1 MTRFL
6 IALAFVFFSAPAFA
20 QETEAETRS
29 LFTNFIQNQLSTPN
43 RQISISGIQGALS
56 SNARIGSITVA
67 DREGVWLR
75 ITNASIEWSRTA
87 LLLRQRLE
95 ISSLRADRIDVL
107 RNPVPEEGLPPP
119 ESSGFAVPELPVAVN
134 LQSLEIPVAAFGPTV
149 FGLESELSL
158 SGRLRL
164 EDGSLDTALD
174 VQRLDGPGGQLGL
187 TFVYSNATEVVD
199 LDLNLSEPENGI
211 LANLLNID
219 GRPPVDLT
227 LAGNG
232 PLGDLNVDLALDAE
246 QERMLTGQ
254 AQVRDGNGGRGFS
267 TRLAGPIARLIPE
280 QFRDFFGAETSLTA
294 QGFIRDEGGLRLDAL
309 DLNSAAMT
317 LSASAETTAD
327 NFLRRLAID
336 ATVEDPRG
344 DVVVL
349 PVPGGDTTV
358 ERASLVLSYGEGA
371 SDDWSGAL
379 DIGALKTA
387 EFAAET
393 MELDLT
399 GLAQNLDQPDARRV
413 TFDLSGAID
422 GVTATQEEISQ
433 ALGQRIALTSSGEWN
448 AGQPLVLS
456 NTEVEAEALILR
468 LAGEIAEN
476 VFDGDISVETSSIAP
491 FSGIAGR
498 DLSGAMTLGASGTI
512 AALSG
517 GFNLTLDS
525 TIDELRI
532 DNEAADNLMGGRT
545 TISGRVERGEQGLV
559 TDNLRVENE
568 QFDVLADG
576 SYATGAADF
585 DFSFNLTDLALVT
598 SQASGA
604 LAAEGRAAGGDGII
618 NLTTSVRVPSGRLAE
633 KQLRDAAIAFDGT
646 LEDGNLDGTLG
657 GSAFLDGVRVD
668 LSTGIALVE
677 EERRLTDLTFTA
689 GGARLTGGVVQGADG
704 LLTGSLDIDAADIS
718 TLAALALQE
727 ASGAV
732 RASVE
737 LTPVDNEQRATIDAA
752 IDGFELGETGIER
765 AQIEAAIDDLFG
777 VPRIDGSV
785 DAAGIAAGGVNV
797 ETLQANANRQGDA
810 TEFSADARLDNATTA
825 AVAGTLTPEGDGFRL
840 DLTQADLA
848 QGNLAARLRQAAS
861 LSIIGDVI
869 TIDRLALDVGGGSID
884 ATGRIADEIDLNAT
898 IAALPLSIA
907 NTVRPDLELAGT
919 IDGTARVTGSRDR
932 PNVAFD
938 IRGDTIRAAALR
950 QAGLSAL
957 NVTARGTTSGES
969 LNIDARATS
978 PEGLDA
984 AVRGTAPLGDGQLA
998 LDVNLAAFPLGI
1010 ANAVVPDQNLA
1021 GTLTGTARVT
1031 GTTSDPRA
1039 AFDLNAAGLSAAPL
1053 AENGIDPLTASAAG
1067 NFGDRTVTLSS
1078 VNVSNGQGIAVSASG
1093 RVPLDGAALAVNL
1106 TAEAPLSLANRFLI
1120 DRGTQLS
1127 GTVAFQ
1133 GQVAGSTSDPQING
1147 TVSTQGAQ
1155 IVDPEANVSVQ
1166 SLNLA
1171 ASIAGQTV
1179 TIQTA
1184 NATLG
1189 AGGTITAGGT
1199 VSIAEG
1205 LPANITV
1212 ALNEARYN
1220 DGNMIAATAS
1230 GNLAIVG
1237 PLAGDARISG
1247 TINVA
1252 RAEISVPDSF
1262 GGAAAGIDVVH
1273 RNPPPG
1279 VTATLQRAR
1288 ANDGTP
1294 VPTSRPSVIQL
1305 DVTVNAPNQIF
1316 VRGRGLDAE
1325 LGGSVRVLG
1334 PVTNVQ
1340 PVGAFEL
1347 IRGRLGI
1354 LGQRIEFEEGTITL
1368 IGDLDPVLNFVASSS
1383 AGSGTTVFITVSGR
1397 VSDLDI
1403 SFSSTPQL
1411 PEDEVLAQLIFNRSI
1426 GELSPLQIAQLAA
1439 AAAELAGG
1447 GNSSLLGSLRGAT
1460 GLDDLDIITDSEG
1473 NAAVRAGRYIQDN
1486 IYLGVEAGA
1495 GGTARGTIN
1504 LDITDEFTARG
1515 AVGSDGDSSLGLFFE
1530 RDY

>member
-1 MTRFL
+1 MIRFL
-6 IALAFVFFSAPAFA
+6 VALAFVFLTAPAFA

-29 LFTNFIQNQLSTPN
+29 VFTNFLQNQLSTPN
-43 RQISISGIQGALS
+43 RQIRISGIQGALS

-75 ITNASIEWSRTA
+75 ITNASIDWSRTA

-134 LQSLEIPVAAFGPTV
+134 LESLEIPVATFGSTV

-158 SGRLRL
+158 TGRLRL

-187 TFVYSNATEVVD
+187 TFAYSNSTEVVD
-199 LDLNLSEPENGI
+199 LDLTLSEPEDGI
-211 LANLLNID
+211 VANVLNID
-219 GRPPVDLT
+219 GRPPVALT
-227 LAGNG
+227 VTGSG
-232 PLGDLNVDLALDAE
+232 PLGDLNVDLTLDADA
-246 QERMLTGQ
+246 QRMLTGR
-254 AQVRDGNGGRGFS
+254 AQVRDGTGGRGFS
-267 TRLAGPIARLIPE
+267 TRLSGPIARLVPAE
-280 QFRDFFGAETSLTA
+280 FRDFFGAETALTA
-294 QGFIRDEGGLRLDAL
+294 QGFIPEAGGVRLDAL
-309 DLNSAAMT
+309 DLTSAALN

-327 NFLRRLAID
+327 NFLRRLSID
-336 ATVEDPRG
+336 ATVEDPAG
-344 DVVVL
+344 DVVIL
-349 PVPGGDTTV
+349 PVSGGETTV
-358 ERASLVLSYGEGA
+358 DRAQLVLSYGEGA
-371 SDDWSGAL
+371 SDDWSGSL
-379 DIGALKTA
+379 DIRSLSTA
-387 EFAAET
+387 DFAAET

-413 TFDLSGAID
+413 TFDLNGAID

-448 AGQPLVLS
+448 AGQPLTLS
-456 NTEVEAEALILR
+456 DTQVEAEALILR

-476 VFDGDISVETSSIAP
+476 VFDGDITVETSSIAP
-491 FSGIAGR
+491 FSGVAGR
-498 DLSGAMTLGASGTI
+498 DLSGAMTLDASGTI

-517 GFNLTLDS
+517 GFNLTLDG

-568 QFDVLADG
+568 QFDLLADG
-576 SYATGAADF
+576 TYATGAADF
-585 DFSFNLTDLALVT
+585 DFNFDLTDLALVT
-598 SQASGA
+598 PQASGA
-604 LAAEGRAAGGDGII
+604 LAVEGRAAGGDGII

-633 KQLRDAAIAFDGT
+633 KQLRDAAITFDGT
-646 LEDGNLDGTLG
+646 LQEANLDGTLG

-668 LSTGIALVE
+668 LSTGIALVD

-689 GGARLTGGVVQGADG
+689 GGARLTGGVVQGANG

-732 RASVE
+732 RAAIE
-737 LTPVDNEQRATIDAA
+737 LTPVENEQRATIDAS

-765 AQIEAAIDDLFG
+765 ARIEAAIDDLFG
-777 VPRIDGSV
+777 VPRVDGSV
-785 DAAGIAAGGVNV
+785 DAAGIAAGGVDI
-797 ETLQANANRQGDA
+797 ETLQANASRQGDA
-810 TEFSADARLDNATTA
+810 TEFSANARLDNATTT

-840 DLTQADLA
+840 ELDQADLA

-907 NTVRPDLELAGT
+907 NTLRPDLELDGT
-919 IDGTARVTGSRDR
+919 IDGTARVTGSRER
-932 PNVAFD
+932 PDVAFD
-938 IRGDTIRAAALR
+938 IRGNALRAAALSG
-950 QAGLSAL
+950 AGLSSL
-957 NVTARGTTSGES
+957 NITARGTTSGES
-969 LNIDARATS
+969 LNVDARATS

-984 AVRGTAPLGDGQLA
+984 SVRGSAPLGEGQLA
-998 LDVNLAAFPLGI
+998 LDVNLAAFPLAI
-1010 ANAVVPDQNLA
+1010 LNAVVPDQNLA
-1021 GTLTGTARVT
+1021 GNLSGTAQLTGTTA
-1031 GTTSDPRA
+1031 DPRA
-1039 AFDLNAAGLSAAPL
+1039 AFNLNVAGLSAAPL
-1053 AENGIDPLTASAAG
+1053 AQNGIDALTASAAG
-1067 NFGDRTVTLSS
+1067 NFADQAVTLSS
-1078 VNVSNGQGIAVSASG
+1078 VNVTNGQDISVSASG
-1093 RVPLDGAALAVNL
+1093 RVPLEGAGMSVNL

-1127 GTVAFQ
+1127 GTARFQ

-1155 IVDPEANVSVQ
+1155 IVDPEANVSLQ
-1166 SLNLA
+1166 SINLA
-1171 ASIAGQTV
+1171 ASIAGD
-1179 TIQTA
+1179 TITLQTA

-1189 AGGTITAGGT
+1189 AGGTINAGGT
-1199 VSIAEG
+1199 ISLAEG
-1205 LPANITV
+1205 MPANITV

-1220 DGNMIAATAS
+1220 DGDMVAATAS
-1230 GNLAIVG
+1230 GNLTIIG
-1237 PLAGDARISG
+1237 PLTGDARIGG

-1252 RAEISVPDSF
+1252 RAEISVPDNF
-1262 GGAAAGIDVVH
+1262 GGGAAGIDVIH

-1279 VTATLQRAR
+1279 VAATLQRAR

-1294 VPTSRPSVIQL
+1294 VPTTRPSVLQL

-1325 LGGSVRVLG
+1325 LGGSVRLLG
-1334 PVTNVQ
+1334 PVTNIQ
-1340 PVGAFEL
+1340 PVGAFEM

-1354 LGQRIEFEEGTITL
+1354 LGQRIDFEEGTITL
-1368 IGDLDPVLNFVASSS
+1368 IGDLDPVLNFVASSE
-1383 AGSGTTVFITVSGR
+1383 GSGGITVFITVSGR

-1403 SFSSTPQL
+1403 SFSSQPQL

-1426 GELSPLQIAQLAA
+1426 GELSPFQIAQLAA

-1447 GNSSLLGSLRGAT
+1447 GNSSLLGSLRGAA
-1460 GLDDLDIITDSEG
+1460 GLDDLDIVTDSEG

-1504 LDITDEFTARG
+1504 LDITDELKARG
-1515 AVGSDGDSSLGLFFE
+1515 AVGSDGDSSVGLFFE